1 MSRTKVDRKSNETG
15 GATVN
20 THESRSTGCHTYEAS
35 MQRDLVE
42 QAKRGD
48 HDAFETLTAAAFDRL
63 YAVARRILRDPDRSQ
78 DAVQE
83 CLVRAWRDLRGLR
96 DPDRFDQWLY
106 RLLVNACRDELRRS
120 RRRLIEV
127 HVLPLERALD
137 RDATTELAD
146 RDELERGFRHL
157 PVELRAVLVLRHYL
171 GMRAAEIAE
180 TLGIP
185 VGTVHSRLHYATIAM
200 RAALEAEARM
210 AVAELGRTA

>member
-1 MSRTKVDRKSNETG
+1 
-15 GATVN
+15 
-20 THESRSTGCHTYEAS
+20 

-48 HDAFETLTAAAFDRL
+48 HDAFETLTSVAFDRL
-63 YAVARRILRDPDRSQ
+63 YAVAGRILRDPDRSQ

-96 DPDRFDQWLY
+96 DPDRFDAWLY

-137 RDATTELAD
+137 RDAATELAN
-146 RDELERGFRHL
+146 RDELERGFRQL
-157 PVELRAVLVLRHYL
+157 PVELRAVLVLHHYL
-171 GMRAAEIAE
+171 GMRSHEIAE
-180 TLGIP
+180 ILGIP
-185 VGTVHSRLHYATIAM
+185 VGTVHSRLQYATNAM
-200 RAALEAEARM
+200 RAALEADARLP